1 MRKDLA
7 SHSRAHLIS
16 PVSAV
21 DEKGAGPSPPAQG
34 DDGSTLQ
41 PELLL
46 DDDVEE
52 NEDDDDDGAGVID
65 VPSGASLPSPRAKSE
80 SSLPVSRP
88 AARTSALD
96 RFLAEVGKYP
106 VLTPEEELALTTAYF
121 ERQDPVALRKLV
133 IHNLRLVVKMAY
145 KYRRAWANVLDLVQE
160 GNVGLVEAVRRYDP
174 SKGAKF
180 STYATFW
187 IRAYMLRYLLENS
200 RTVRLS
206 RTRVGRK
213 LFFQLAKERA
223 KLQAQ
228 GIEPGPK
235 LLAERLGVDEGELTE
250 VARHMDQSEVR
261 LDAPVSDG
269 STGSVLEGMASPS
282 PSPETEASQ
291 RELSDDVGEALESFR
306 ETLTDPREQ
315 AAWEEHLLS
324 DDPVSLSELGKRF
337 GVTKQRMGQIV
348 SALRK
353 RLKTHLVERLGPDIE
368 LLSRS

>member
-1 MRKDLA
+1 M
-7 SHSRAHLIS
+7 IS
-16 PVSAV
+16 LVSAV
-21 DEKGAGPSPPAQG
+21 DQDGAGPSPPAERG
-34 DDGSTLQ
+34 EARPE
-41 PELLL
+41 PELLI
-46 DDDVEE
+46 DDDDTGDDDDHG
-52 NEDDDDDGAGVID
+52 DDDDDVID
-65 VPSGASLPSPRAKSE
+65 VPSGASMPAPRTKSDA
-80 SSLPVSRP
+80 SLPVSRP

-96 RFLAEVGKYP
+96 RFLSEVGKYP

-145 KYRRAWANVLDLVQE
+145 KYRRAWASVLDLVQE

-206 RTRVGRK
+206 RTRIGRK

-223 KLQAQ
+223 KLRAQ

-235 LLAERLGVDEGELTE
+235 LLAERLGVDEGELTD
-250 VARHMDQSEVR
+250 VVRHMDQSEVR
-261 LDAPVSDG
+261 LDAPVTDG
-269 STGSVLEGMASPS
+269 STGSVLEGMPSPS
-282 PSPETEASQ
+282 PSPEAEAFR
-291 RELSDDVGEALESFR
+291 RELSDDVGEALEAFR
-306 ETLTDPREQ
+306 ETLSDPREL

-348 SALRK
+348 SGLRK

-368 LLSRS
+368 LGYQFDESDS

>member
-1 MRKDLA
+1 M
-7 SHSRAHLIS
+7 
-16 PVSAV
+16 SAA
-21 DEKGAGPSPPAQG
+21 DQDGAGPSRPADSPAG
-34 DDGSTLQ
+34 PSKGPE

-46 DDDVEE
+46 DE
-52 NEDDDDDGAGVID
+52 NEEAHDNGDDEGDVFD
-65 VPSGASLPSPRAKSE
+65 VPSSASLPAPRAKSE

-96 RFLAEVGKYP
+96 RFLSEVGKYP
-106 VLTPEEELALTTAYF
+106 VLTPEEEQVLTSAYF

-145 KYRRAWANVLDLVQE
+145 KYRRAWASVLDLVQE

-228 GIEPGPK
+228 GIDPGPK
-235 LLAERLGVDEGELTE
+235 LLAERLGVDEGELSE
-250 VARHMDQSEVR
+250 VVRHMDQSEVR
-261 LDAPVSDG
+261 LDAPVGDA
-269 STGSVLEGMASPS
+269 STGTILDGMASSS
-282 PSPETEASQ
+282 PSPEAETFR
-291 RELSDDVGEALESFR
+291 RELNDDVGEALEAFK
-306 ETLTDPREQ
+306 ETLTDSREQ

-324 DDPVSLSELGKRF
+324 EDPVSLSELGKRF

-348 SALRK
+348 SGLRK
-353 RLKTHLVERLGPDIE
+353 RLKVHLVERLGPDIE
-368 LLSRS
+368 LGYQFDESDS